1 MSSVGAG
8 RPELQDLGRR
18 GPHRSVRSRG
28 QEHLPDGLDLEQ
40 ILAGALAHHE
50 AGHADLA
57 EAGYRAVLQHDP
69 GEPDAL
75 NLLGVL
81 LQERGD
87 LDQSIGL
94 LTRALDID
102 PEFPEAL
109 TNLARVQRV
118 AGAPAAAADLARR
131 AIAFDPGLAEAHL
144 HLGRALIDLG
154 EDAAAVTPLRQATTL
169 DPKLTD
175 AWLHLG
181 VAQMRTHDTR
191 AAAGS
196 LAIAQAMDPERADAM
211 INLGIALAA
220 HDRLDEATDWLAK
233 AIARAPENPAAH
245 AAWAVI
251 ANRRQDPHGSIA
263 ACRRALDL
271 APGRIDIWLLL
282 GSNLAAIGRFAEAEA
297 CWLRALTVHPASA
310 SVQRG
315 LVGIGRHAEDAT
327 EIARLRAM
335 LDDARTPLAERIAA
349 GFAAGSMFDRK
360 ADYDAAFA
368 AFEGANRLVHASQL
382 KAGRPFDC
390 DMLRR
395 YVDWAIS
402 AFPRDGFAA
411 TADCGDPSDLP
422 VFIVGMP
429 RSGTSLVEQIAA
441 SHPQVFG
448 AGERKD
454 IGDIIRALSGPS
466 TQRSPAEWAR
476 DAIRP
481 AASRHIARLQALDD
495 RATRV
500 IDKLPDNSQV
510 LGQIA
515 VLFPNARVIVCRRD
529 LRDVCLSCYFQH
541 FADGM
546 AWTSDQAD
554 LAARAR
560 QIERLMDH
568 WRAVLPLRMIEIDYE
583 TLVADLEGES
593 RRLIAFLGLEWD
605 PNCLAFDTTE
615 RLVTTASY
623 WQVRQP
629 LYKSSVGRWRNYR
642 HHLGPLL
649 HGLTGLVP
657 ADDAPFPR
665 RLPA

>member
-1 MSSVGAG
+1 MA
-8 RPELQDLGRR
+8 DN
-18 GPHRSVRSRG
+18 
-28 QEHLPDGLDLEQ
+28 LDPEQ
-40 ILAGALAHHE
+40 ILASALAHHQ

-57 EAGYRAVLQHDP
+57 EADYRAVLQHDP
-69 GEPDAL
+69 DEPDAL

-87 LDQSIGL
+87 LDRSIVL
-94 LTRALDID
+94 LTRALEIE
-102 PEFPEAL
+102 PAFPEAL

-131 AIAFDPGLAEAHL
+131 AIALDPGLAEAHL
-144 HLGRALIDLG
+144 QLGRALIDLG
-154 EDAAAVTPLRQATTL
+154 DDAAAVTPLCQATVL
-169 DPKLTD
+169 DPKLAD

-181 VAQMRTHDTR
+181 VAQMRTHDPR
-191 AAAGS
+191 SAANS
-196 LAIAQAMDPERADAM
+196 LVVAQALDPERADAM
-211 INLGIALAA
+211 INLGLALSAL
-220 HDRLDEATDWLAK
+220 DRLDEAADWLAK
-233 AIARAPENPAAH
+233 AVTRAPENPAAH
-245 AAWAVI
+245 AASAVL
-251 ANRRQDPHGSIA
+251 ANRRGNPLESNV
-263 ACRRALDL
+263 ACRHALEL

-282 GSNLAAIGRFAEAEA
+282 GSNLAALGRFAEAEA
-297 CWLRALTVHPASA
+297 CWRKVLAVHPASA

-315 LVGIGRHAEDAT
+315 LAGIGRDAESAAET
-327 EIARLRAM
+327 ARLRAM
-335 LDDARTPLAERIAA
+335 LDDAATPLAERIAA

-368 AFEGANRLVHASQL
+368 AFEGANRLVHASLL
-382 KAGRPFDC
+382 KAGRPFDF

-395 YVDWAIS
+395 YVDWTIS

-411 TADCGDPSDLP
+411 TADWGDPSDLP

-441 SHPQVFG
+441 SHHQVFG

-454 IGDIIRALSGPS
+454 IGDIIRALSGPY
-466 TQRSPAEWAR
+466 TQRSPAEWTR
-476 DAIRP
+476 DAVRS
-481 AASRHIARLQALDD
+481 AASRHVARLQALGGG
-495 RATRV
+495 ATRV
-500 IDKLPDNSQV
+500 IDKLPDNNQV

-546 AWTSDQAD
+546 AWTSKQAD

-560 QIERLMDH
+560 QIERLMKH

-642 HHLGPLL
+642 RHLGPLL

-657 ADDAPFPR
+657 AGEDPPHADDEPSPR
-665 RLPA
+665 H